1 MLKSK
6 VLLPSDGSSTS
17 LKAAAYAARLM
28 KMNKDMKLSVLVVL
42 PGDSIWVNTN
52 NGGENIMEPL
62 AREIQDRGREILQKT
77 VEIFRNEG
85 LSVDGVIDRGD
96 PAEVILAHAERG
108 NFDHIIM
115 GSRGVSELRGVELG
129 SVSHKVIHLANCR
142 VTLLNR
148 QSAILRT
155 YRTIRAESKILFPE
169 KNQPDHMF
177 SRTPRKGRVC

>member
-1 MLKSK
+1 LSFVAGFKNAAGLNLQQRAGAVKILKCRLFKPAKEASAMLKSK

-17 LKAAAYAARLM
+17 LKAAAYAVRLM

-42 PGDSIWVNTN
+42 PGDSILVNSK

-77 VEIFRNEG
+77 VEIFSNEG
-85 LSVDGVIDRGD
+85 LSVDGLIDRGD
-96 PAEVILAHAERG
+96 PAEVILAHAERD

-142 VTLLNR
+142 VTLV
-148 QSAILRT
+148 
-155 YRTIRAESKILFPE
+155 K
-169 KNQPDHMF
+169 
-177 SRTPRKGRVC
+177 